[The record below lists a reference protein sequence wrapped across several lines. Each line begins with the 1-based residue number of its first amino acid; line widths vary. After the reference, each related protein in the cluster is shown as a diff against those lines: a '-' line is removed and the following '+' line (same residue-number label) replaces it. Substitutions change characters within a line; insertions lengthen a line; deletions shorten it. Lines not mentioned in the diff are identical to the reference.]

1 MFQKMDSQLLYAMCD
16 HLKPVLYT
24 ENSTILCEGDPVN
37 EMLFVMRGKL
47 STITTNGGRTG
58 FFNETYLQ
66 AGDFCGDEL
75 LTWVLESKSSSNL
88 PISTRTVNAITE
100 VEAFGLKSDE
110 LKTVAS
116 QFFHRLHSKQLQY
129 TFRQASKQKQK
140 QKIKTFS
147 CLL

>member
-1 MFQKMDSQLLYAMCD
+1 MFEKMDSQLLDALCD

-24 ENSTILCEGDPVN
+24 ENSTILREGDPVD
-37 EMLFVMRGKL
+37 EIFFIMRGKL

-58 FFNETYLQ
+58 FFNETHLK

-75 LTWVLESKSSSNL
+75 LTWALESKSSSNL
-88 PISTRTVNAITE
+88 PISTRTVKAITE
-100 VEAFGLKSDE
+100 VEAFGLMSND
-110 LKTVAS
+110 LITVAS

-140 QKIKTFS
+140 IPLSTTADN
-147 CLL
+147 